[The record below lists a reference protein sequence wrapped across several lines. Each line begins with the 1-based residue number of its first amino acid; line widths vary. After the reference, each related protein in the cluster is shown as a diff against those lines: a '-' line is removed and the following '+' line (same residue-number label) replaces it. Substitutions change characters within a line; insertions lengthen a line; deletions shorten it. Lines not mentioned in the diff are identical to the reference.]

1 MSPRR
6 TDKAGSL
13 GLNQAR
19 ERKRAGTRLTERDAE
34 IVMAVYRYRALTS
47 PLVQKL
53 FFETNG
59 STEESTGTGK
69 LNSRCQLR
77 LQRLYEQGYLSRDE
91 QPQKLSDGR
100 RPYVYRLNNRG
111 AELCAGLLDD
121 EELDWRPGEQPVS
134 PYFLQHLLAS
144 NSVRVAITVAAR
156 HHGFTVEEW
165 LDDRTLKRR
174 QMTDTVTLRGPNG
187 ATQRAAV
194 VPDGFFILTT
204 PSAIYNH
211 CLEIDLCS
219 VTGVA
224 SMWGRRD
231 WARKVAAYLEYY
243 RSGRYTERYK
253 SHGLRVLT
261 VTTGEKRLANL
272 KAVTE
277 KAGGRSR
284 FWFTTFER
292 IETSDVLTDPIW
304 RVASS
309 DDFRALTW

>member
-13 GLNQAR
+13 GLNQAP

-59 STEESTGTGK
+59 STGEHNSAGK
-69 LNSRCQLR
+69 LNTRCQLR
-77 LQRLYEQGYLSRDE
+77 LQRLFEYGYLARDE

-100 RPYVYRLNNRG
+100 RPYMYRLTARG
-111 AELCAGLLDD
+111 AALVQELLDD

-134 PYFLQHLLAS
+134 PFFLEHLLAT
-144 NSVRVAITVAAR
+144 NTVRVAITVAAR

-194 VPDGFFILTT
+194 VPDGFFVLKT
-204 PSAIYNH
+204 PSALYH
-211 CLEIDLCS
+211 HFLEVDLRT
-219 VTGVA
+219 VTGL
-224 SMWGRRD
+224 SSQWQRRD

-253 SHGLRVLT
+253 TQGLRVLT
-261 VTTGEKRLANL
+261 VTTGEKRLDNL
-272 KAVTE
+272 RSVTE
-277 KAGGRSR
+277 KTGGRGR
-284 FWFTTFER
+284 FWFSTFER
-292 IETSDVLTDPIW
+292 IERNDVLVDPIW
-304 RVASS
+304 TVASKEGLY
-309 DDFRALTW
+309 ALTW